1 MSSVNSLSIEELARL
16 LGTPRRKFSLSR
28 ASSRGG
34 SDVLIEIAKSCR
46 RLAADFGRG
55 LECWRQRRALEDLD
69 HLLKDIGISRAEA
82 LTEAGRSF
90 WDRTDAMAEAGPR
103 RRSGRDLRADWKTPR
118 HPPAA
123 DRLS

>member
-1 MSSVNSLSIEELARL
+1 MFLIEIA
-16 LGTPRRKFSLSR
+16 KSW
-28 ASSRGG
+28 
-34 SDVLIEIAKSCR
+34 EIAKSCR
-46 RLAADFGRG
+46 RLAADFGRA
-55 LECWRQRRALEDLD
+55 LERWHQRRVLEDLDD

-90 WDRTDAMAEAGPR
+90 WDRADAMARTEPQ
-103 RRSGRDLRADWKTPR
+103 RRSGRDLRADWRTPQ

>member
-1 MSSVNSLSIEELARL
+1 MFLIEIA
-16 LGTPRRKFSLSR
+16 KSW
-28 ASSRGG
+28 
-34 SDVLIEIAKSCR
+34 EIAKSCR
-46 RLAADFGRG
+46 RIAGDFGRA
-55 LECWRQRRALEDLD
+55 LERWRQRRALEDLDD

-90 WDRTDAMAEAGPR
+90 WDRADAMAQRER
-103 RRSGRDLRADWKTPR
+103 RTGRDVRADWKTPR